1 MANKKVILCVDDEM
15 IILESLKAE
24 LKTIFQKDYVIEI
37 AENGHDALEL
47 VDELLESHYEICLVI
62 SDYLM
67 PQMKGDEVLKNIH
80 EKSPD
85 TIKIMLTG
93 QATIEGVANAV
104 KYAKLYRYM
113 PKPWQMEDFKLTVVE
128 AVNRYLQE
136 EQLRENHQLLK
147 KLNHEQAELIERLH
161 QNEKHLQK
169 SLEAEL
175 KLTEVASRFVP
186 NEFLA
191 LLGYTKLTDIAL
203 NDAVQKEMTILF
215 SDIRGFTTLSEQMS
229 ATETFQFINAYLKHM
244 EPIISKY
251 KGFIDKYIG
260 DAIMALFSGDADNAI
275 QSAIAMISELE
286 IYNLTRTQS
295 FSEPIKIG
303 IGINTGS
310 LILGTVGGEKRMDGT
325 VIGDAV
331 NLSARMEV
339 LTKNYDV
346 SVLITQHTFSKLKKP
361 LDYLIRKIDVV
372 KVKGKTEEIII
383 YEVFDADFPEIKKAK
398 QLTLGL
404 FNQALSCYEQNKFQ
418 EALRLFREC
427 LQKNPEDSVAKIY
440 VERCQSPNMKG

>member
-67 PQMKGDEVLKNIH
+67 PQMKGDEVLKKIH
-80 EKSPD
+80 EKSPN

-113 PKPWQMEDFKLTVVE
+113 PKPWQMEDFKLTVIE

-136 EQLRENHQLLK
+136 EQLRENHELLK
-147 KLNHEQAELIERLH
+147 KLNHEQSELIEKLH
-161 QNEKHLQK
+161 QKEKHLQA
-169 SLEAEL
+169 SLDAEL
-175 KLTEVASRFVP
+175 KLTEAASRFVP

-191 LLGYTKLTDIAL
+191 LLGYNKLTDVSL

-215 SDIRGFTTLSEQMS
+215 SDIRGFTTLSEQMT
-229 ATETFQFINAYLKHM
+229 ATQTFEFINSYLKHM

-251 KGFIDKYIG
+251 NGFIDKYIG
-260 DAIMALFSGDADNAI
+260 DAIMALFSGDVDDAI
-275 QSAIAMISELE
+275 RSAIAMLAELE
-286 IYNLTRTQS
+286 IYNKKRIQS
-295 FSEPIKIG
+295 SYKPIKIG
-303 IGINTGS
+303 IGINTGN

-339 LTKNYDV
+339 ITKNYEV
-346 SVLITQHTFSKLKKP
+346 SILITQHTFNKLKTP
-361 LDYLIRKIDVV
+361 QNYLIRKIDVV
-372 KVKGKTEEIII
+372 KVKGKIEEIVI
-383 YEVFDADFPEIKKAK
+383 YEIFDADVIEIKKAK
-398 QLTLGL
+398 QQHLAL
-404 FNQALSCYEQNKFQ
+404 FNQAFTAYHKNQFQ
-418 EALRLFREC
+418 QSLNLFQKY
-427 LQKNPEDSVAKIY
+427 LQLNAQDSVAKIY
-440 VERCQSPNMKG
+440 VERCQSQLEHA